1 MSCGFDHFTS
11 RHMRHRVTLTRILT
25 TLRTEWKGVID
36 DLGTVLLAGLCIAG
50 LVIVAS
56 TFDGDLQGSDEI
68 VAAVLGTLS
77 LFAILAGLEVADR
90 VKLRRRR

>member
-1 MSCGFDHFTS
+1 MSCGSDYFTS
-11 RHMRHRVTLTRILT
+11 RHARSRDALERFVTG
-25 TLRTEWKGVID
+25 LRTEWKGVID
-36 DLGTVLLAGLCIAG
+36 DLGTVLLAGLCLAG
-50 LVIVAS
+50 LVIAAS

-68 VAAVLGTLS
+68 VGAVLGTLS